1 MRLDVIDT
9 QGQEALRESTA
20 APSIWAMTE
29 GRIGDDRQVLALAQ
43 AVGGRVQRVQ
53 VRERLMRT
61 LGGRLIN
68 SFGLQAP
75 WHARLYADSPLP
87 DVMIAA
93 GGRCASLARWVK
105 LASGGRTKV
114 VIIGRPWARL
124 ADFDLVV
131 TTPQYN
137 LPARRNVQT
146 NLLPLNCIDTDP
158 EDKRVRDWRQRF
170 AGLPY
175 PWIGVLVG
183 GDSGSFRMTKACA
196 RSLAERLNTIAAR
209 TGGSLLISTSSRTPR
224 SAIAV
229 LASHLSTPHHL
240 HVWQPEQID
249 NPHTTILALSDRLVV
264 TGESASMIAEAVN
277 TAKRVE
283 LFDLRERRL
292 SRLLTRLPRALG
304 LEWLM
309 RLGAVLGYWT
319 PPRDMSRLHAAL
331 AQGRIA
337 GQDVVGV
344 EFQENVRM
352 VDRDLTRTA
361 ARIRQLLVAD
371 PAEQSAALLALP
383 TALQGQTA

>member
-1 MRLDVIDT
+1 
-9 QGQEALRESTA
+9 
-20 APSIWAMTE
+20 MTE

-43 AVGGRVQRVQ
+43 AIGGRVQRIQ
-53 VRERLMRT
+53 VRERLVRT
-61 LGGRLIN
+61 LGGRFIN

-75 WHARLYADSPLP
+75 WHAQLYADSPLP

-105 LASGGRTKV
+105 QASGGRTKV

-146 NLLPLNCIDTDP
+146 NLLPLNCIDIDA

-170 AGLPY
+170 AGLPR

-183 GDSGSFRMTKACA
+183 GGSGSFRMTEACA
-196 RSLAERLNTIAAR
+196 QDLAARLNTIAAR

-229 LASHLSTPHHL
+229 LASHLSAPHYL

-249 NPHTTILALSDRLVV
+249 NPHVAILALSDRLMV

-277 TAKRVE
+277 TGKQVE
-283 LFDLRERRL
+283 LFALRERHL

-309 RLGAVLGYWT
+309 QLGAVLGYWT
-319 PPRDMSRLHAAL
+319 PPRDMNRLHAAL
-331 AQGRIA
+331 VQARPA
-337 GQDVVGV
+337 GFDGIGISR
-344 EFQENVRM
+344 QEDVRM
-352 VDRDLTRTA
+352 VDRDLARTA
-361 ARIRQLLVAD
+361 MRIRQLLVAD
-371 PAEQSAALLALP
+371 PAAQSASLLDLP
-383 TALQGQTA
+383 PALQGQSA